1 MTTLAVLSDIHGNLP
16 ALEAVMNDLAKTH
29 VDHIV
34 VAGDVIN
41 WGPFSAE
48 CADIVAREG
57 WQAIR
62 GNNEYYLLDY
72 DTPRAPAGWSD
83 ERQWPLLPWL
93 REQLQGSRHHR
104 IAAWP
109 DYISLRFPDGP
120 PIRMVHGSCR
130 NPWEGIFAMDD
141 ESINVQRLAG
151 VEESFIIAGHTHLA
165 MDVQIDRWRV
175 FNPGTVGVPLD
186 GTFKACYM
194 LLHAADDGWQPEFR
208 HVSFDH
214 SPLFKEFERQSFA
227 SRCGVMGQ
235 MVMDEF
241 RTARVVVVPFLSWR
255 NAECA
260 GAPITPELY
269 EAFKRADM
277 QHYAPLA
284 YRASFQNNHHG

>member
-1 MTTLAVLSDIHGNLP
+1 MTTIAVLSDIHGNLP
-16 ALEAVMNDLAKTH
+16 ALEAVMNDMAKAH
-29 VDHIV
+29 VDQVV

-48 CADIVAREG
+48 CVDIVTREG
-57 WQAIR
+57 WPAIR

-120 PIRMVHGSCR
+120 PIRVVHGSCR
-130 NPWEGIFAMDD
+130 NPWEGIFAIDD
-141 ESINVQRLAG
+141 EAASAQKLAG
-151 VEESFIIAGHTHLA
+151 AEESVIIAGHTHLA
-165 MDVQIDRWRV
+165 MDAQIDRWRV

-186 GTFKACYM
+186 GTFTAQYM
-194 LLHAADDGWQPEFR
+194 LLHNDGYGWQPEFR
-208 HVSFDH
+208 RVSFEH
-214 SPLFKEFERQSFA
+214 SPLFEAFERQAFA
-227 SRCGVMGQ
+227 KRCGVMGQ
-235 MVMDEF
+235 MVLDEF

-255 NAECA
+255 KDECA
-260 GAPITPELY
+260 DMPITPELY
-269 EAFKRADM
+269 EEFKRTDT
-277 QHYAPLA
+277 QRYAPPA
-284 YRASFQNNHHG
+284 YRARSEVNDHR